1 MFISAYNDRRRS
13 KVLVWERLPSG
24 SRVKKEY
31 AQPYYFYQED
41 RLGDFETIT
50 GKRVKRVDCTDAES
64 LESMIGGIAKSKLFE
79 SDFEPIERVLMDN
92 YSTKEAPKLKIGF
105 IDIEVDYKSA
115 LGFAGPKNPYAPIN
129 ALTLFYTDT
138 GKYITLAVPP
148 PSWDSSQK
156 LPADLAHVTI
166 CRNETEL
173 LELFLDLL
181 HDIDVLSGWNSE
193 FYDMPYIAKRIELVF
208 GEHALDRLGFEGGP
222 RPRWSEKERFKGGKV
237 KDPIIVLG
245 SRVHLDYMRLF
256 KKFNLTPR
264 QSFKLDS
271 IGADEV
277 NQPKVHYAGTLE
289 ELYNNDF
296 ILFLQYNTHDVTI
309 IKLLDT
315 KFKYIE
321 LANQM
326 VHMATVNF
334 ESVFGSVQLID
345 SAIINYAHNTLK
357 KIVFDRTHR
366 EDGPPVEG
374 AIVMTPKPGFYE
386 WIGSCDINSL
396 YPSTIRSLNL
406 SPEKIMGQLLN
417 HEDGWRSFYHANIF
431 PDNIDYQNALVPVL
445 FEGERDVIEI
455 TAGELV
461 DLCKTQQWAISG
473 YGTILDQGNGEGL
486 LASILTYWFKGR
498 KELQGQKKKYA
509 KLADQMV
516 KDGKAKDDPEVVEA
530 YRLADYYDMLQ
541 GVRKVLLNSTYGA
554 LLNAFMRFGD
564 PRLGASTTYTGR
576 QITTNMTNTASRVL
590 SGLDDYPMLKKQV
603 HKITKR
609 KRNGTIETKIEN
621 EYTID
626 NVPGMGPIYGDT
638 DSTYFTMSGLV
649 NNADDAILMADH
661 VAAEINANFPPFMR
675 EAFNC
680 GPGFDE
686 LIAAARELVC
696 RTGILQAK
704 KKYMMAMVDKEGKRI
719 YEGHEDELKT
729 MGSDIK
735 LSSTPEVIRTML
747 KEVVMMI
754 LNKQDKKKIDEVI
767 IAFRSSLK
775 LEGDQTID
783 PLDLSAI
790 VSVKELE
797 DYQVKWENLEKLG
810 RGKVS
815 MPANARATINYN
827 YIVEKLG
834 IQDEP
839 EIISGSKIKILWLK
853 ENPYGFTNIAFP
865 SETETLPAWFK
876 QHFDVDMAAMEQK
889 LVDQKL
895 QNIFDALNWSVPT
908 FQSIKIATL
917 LDIDDAGAPK
927 KSGSKKQQPSIEQ
940 EAQRLEVA
948 NNLLDF
954 D

>member
-1 MFISAYNDRRRS
+1 MFISAYNDRHKG
-13 KVLVWERLPSG
+13 KVLVWERLANG

-31 AQPYYFYQED
+31 DQPFYFYQED

-50 GKRVKRVDCTDAES
+50 GKRVKRVDCTDEQSFEQAV
-64 LESMIGGIAKSKLFE
+64 MCVPAHKRFE
-79 SDFEPIERVLMDN
+79 SDFDPLERVLMDN
-92 YSTKEAPKLKIGF
+92 YSKAKPPTLHIGF
-105 IDIEVDYKSA
+105 IDIEVDYKSE

-129 ALTLFYTDT
+129 ALTLFYSETE
-138 GKYITLAVPP
+138 KYVTLAVPP
-148 PSWDSSQK
+148 KSWDWNTQ
-156 LPADLAHVTI
+156 LPENLSHVI
-166 CRNETEL
+166 LCRNETEL

-181 HDIDVLSGWNSE
+181 HEIDVLSGWNSE
-193 FYDMPYIAKRIELVF
+193 FYDMPYIGKRIEMVF
-208 GEHALDRLGFEGGP
+208 GKHALRRLGFEGGP
-222 RPRWSEKERFKGGKV
+222 APRWSEMERFKGGKV
-237 KDPIIVLG
+237 KDPIIVLN

-256 KKFNLTPR
+256 KKFNLTSR
-264 QSFKLDS
+264 QSYSLNS
-271 IGADEV
+271 IGMDEL
-277 NQPKVHYAGTLE
+277 NEPKIHYAGTLE

-296 ILFLQYNTHDVTI
+296 ILFLTYNTHDVTI
-309 IKLLDT
+309 VKRLDD

-334 ESVFGSVQLID
+334 EAVFGSVQLID
-345 SAIINYAHNTLK
+345 SAIINYAHNELG
-357 KIVFDRTHR
+357 KIVFDRQVR
-366 EDGPPVEG
+366 EEGPPVEG
-374 AIVMTPKPGFYE
+374 AIVVTPKPGFYE

-406 SPEKIMGQLLN
+406 SPEMIIGQLLN
-417 HEDGWRSFYHANIF
+417 HEDGWRSFYYARIF
-431 PDNIDYQNALVPVL
+431 PDNLEYQNAMVPIL
-445 FEGERDVIEI
+445 FEGESEAVEL

-461 DLCKTQQWAISG
+461 DICNTQKWAVSG
-473 YGTILDQGNGEGL
+473 YGTILDQSKGEGL
-486 LASILTYWFKGR
+486 LASVLSSWFKGR
-498 KELQGQKKKYA
+498 KQLQDEKKKYG
-509 KLADQMV
+509 KLADQLI
-516 KDGKAKDDPEVVEA
+516 KEGKAKDDPEVVEA
-530 YRLADYYDMLQ
+530 YRLYDYYDMLQ

-576 QITTNMTNTASRVL
+576 QITTNMINTASQTL
-590 SGLDDYPMLKKQV
+590 CGLDDYPKLKKQV

-609 KRNGTIETKIEN
+609 KRNGTIEHKIEN

-626 NVPGMGPIYGDT
+626 TVPGMGPLYGDT
-638 DSTYFTMSGLV
+638 DSCYFTMSGLV
-649 NNADDAILMADH
+649 NNADDAILMADY
-661 VAAEINANFPPFMR
+661 VAEAINNSFPPFMR
-675 EAFNC
+675 AAFNC

-686 LIAAARELVC
+686 LIRAARELVC

-704 KKYMMAMVDKEGKRI
+704 KKYMMAMVDKEGKRVK
-719 YEGHEDELKT
+719 EGDDELKT

-754 LNKQDKKKIDEVI
+754 LNKRDKKEIDEVI
-767 IAFRSSLK
+767 INFRSSLK

-783 PLDLSAI
+783 PLDLSTI
-790 VSVKELE
+790 VSVNELE
-797 DYQVKWENLEKLG
+797 EYQVKWENLEKVG

-815 MPANARATINYN
+815 IPANARATINYN
-827 YIVEKLG
+827 FILEKLG

-865 SETETLPAWFK
+865 SETETLPEWFK
-876 QHFDVDMAAMEQK
+876 KHFDVDMAAMEQK

-895 QNIFDALNWSVPT
+895 QNIFDALDWSVPT
-908 FQSIKIATL
+908 FQSLKIASL
-917 LDIDDAGAPK
+917 LDIDDVGAPK
-927 KSGSKKQQPSIEQ
+927 KSSGSKKQQLTPEQ
-940 EAQRLEVA
+940 EAQRMEA
-948 NNLLDF
+948 AKTLLDF